1 MADPNAQLRD
11 ALARVR
17 RTTVDVLSSQ
27 PRTAKAAASI
37 LRDLDTI
44 ERSVRAVTENLTIEN
59 PRVGKPRKAEVVSHY
74 TIEEMPSHGGD
85 ALTEHRTSG
94 AQPFRC
100 PKDVYDA
107 VAKVLAS
114 AIAPVKFAEVQ
125 KGVETRL
132 KRVVPI
138 YQIRLVLRFW
148 STVGLVQHR
157 RARFMARDSSRIE
170 SESGA
175 FFAGVAR
182 RPVVV
187 GPVDS

>member
-1 MADPNAQLRD
+1 MTDPNAQLRD

-27 PRTAKAAASI
+27 PKTAKAAASI

-44 ERSVRAVTENLTIEN
+44 ERSVRAVTEDLTIEN

-74 TIEEMPSHGGD
+74 TIEEMPSHGGN

-107 VAKVLAS
+107 ATKVLAT

-148 STVGLVQHR
+148 STAGLVHHR
-157 RARFMARDSSRIE
+157 RARFVARDATRIE
-170 SESGA
+170 GQAATSFNEVG
-175 FFAGVAR
+175 R
-182 RPVVV
+182 RPHVV
-187 GPVDS
+187 